1 MLNLIVPDLSDIL
14 LLVEILAFLL
24 RLDIS
29 IILNKILINYAKSKE
44 KLMKIIEGN
53 LALKG
58 DEKICPSVSWG
69 GI

>member
-1 MLNLIVPDLSDIL
+1 MLNLMVPDLSDIL

-44 KLMKIIEGN
+44 KLIKIIEGN

-58 DEKICPSVSWG
+58 DEKNLP
-69 GI
+69 

>member
-1 MLNLIVPDLSDIL
+1 MLNLMVLDLNDIL
-14 LLVEILAFLL
+14 LLVEILAFHS

-29 IILNKILINYAKSKE
+29 FSLNKILINYAKYKE

-58 DEKICPSVSWG
+58 DEKNLP
-69 GI
+69 